1 MTPSRSFWTRID
13 RPFVFGFLVTIGG
26 LAAIVLGLAV
36 ANLSTVLIYIA
47 LALFAALG
55 LDPTVRFL
63 ERRGLSRA
71 ISVVVAILGLVVVA
85 GLVVWMVLPVV
96 IDQVASFVRSV
107 PGMIQEFTRSDIY
120 ATLDA
125 QFGDQFQDLVA
136 DVQTFLT
143 DPGNIAAIGG
153 GALQVGASIANAISG
168 IIVVLVLTLYFV
180 ATLPSIKSG
189 MLRLAPARDRARAS
203 DITEQITDSVGAYV
217 MGMVVLAF
225 CNAVLAFLLYLFLGL
240 PFPPL
245 MATVAFCITLIP
257 LVGSVIFWIIGT
269 SLALFTARGK
279 RSVFAVGLV
288 AAAALALSACS
299 SSNPLDEPS
308 DSGESSG
315 SGDTIVVGSQ
325 AYYSNEIIAEI
336 YAQALEAAGFDVEKQ
351 LSIGQRDA
359 YMPDVE
365 SGDIDVFPEYTGSL
379 LEYISDDEVDV
390 TSPDDVYAALQE
402 ALPESLTALD
412 FAEATDQDSYTV
424 LKSFAEEND
433 LKTIGDLSKVTSE
446 VTIGAAPEFEQRP
459 YSPAKAK
466 EVYGVDLT
474 FSATGPTTLESLLA
488 GQIQVADIYTADPAF
503 ETEEIVALEDPENL
517 IISSNVVPIVSSD
530 IADDV
535 SDVLNAISAKLTGEE
550 LVALNVLSTVEE
562 QSSADIAKKWLADND
577 LV

>member
-1 MTPSRSFWTRID
+1 M
-13 RPFVFGFLVTIGG
+13 
-26 LAAIVLGLAV
+26 
-36 ANLSTVLIYIA
+36 
-47 LALFAALG
+47 
-55 LDPTVRFL
+55 
-63 ERRGLSRA
+63 
-71 ISVVVAILGLVVVA
+71 
-85 GLVVWMVLPVV
+85 
-96 IDQVASFVRSV
+96 
-107 PGMIQEFTRSDIY
+107 
-120 ATLDA
+120 
-125 QFGDQFQDLVA
+125 
-136 DVQTFLT
+136 
-143 DPGNIAAIGG
+143 
-153 GALQVGASIANAISG
+153 
-168 IIVVLVLTLYFV
+168 
-180 ATLPSIKSG
+180 
-189 MLRLAPARDRARAS
+189 
-203 DITEQITDSVGAYV
+203 
-217 MGMVVLAF
+217 
-225 CNAVLAFLLYLFLGL
+225 
-240 PFPPL
+240 
-245 MATVAFCITLIP
+245 
-257 LVGSVIFWIIGT
+257 
-269 SLALFTARGK
+269 FTARGK

-288 AAAALALSACS
+288 AAAALALSACGS
-299 SSNPLDEPS
+299 SESLGEPA

-379 LEYISDDEVDV
+379 LEYISDDDIDV
-390 TSPDDVYAALQE
+390 TSPDDVYAALQD

-424 LKSFAEEND
+424 LKSFAEENG
-433 LKTIGDLSKVTSE
+433 LTTIGDLSKVTSQ

-459 YSPAKAK
+459 YSPAAAK
-466 EVYGVDLT
+466 EVYGVDLA

-535 SDVLNAISAKLTGEE
+535 SDVLNAISAKLTAEE
-550 LVALNVLSTVEE
+550 LVSLNVLSTVDQ
-562 QSSADIAKKWLADND
+562 QSSADIAKKWLEDND

>member
-1 MTPSRSFWTRID
+1 M
-13 RPFVFGFLVTIGG
+13 
-26 LAAIVLGLAV
+26 
-36 ANLSTVLIYIA
+36 
-47 LALFAALG
+47 
-55 LDPTVRFL
+55 
-63 ERRGLSRA
+63 
-71 ISVVVAILGLVVVA
+71 
-85 GLVVWMVLPVV
+85 
-96 IDQVASFVRSV
+96 
-107 PGMIQEFTRSDIY
+107 
-120 ATLDA
+120 
-125 QFGDQFQDLVA
+125 
-136 DVQTFLT
+136 
-143 DPGNIAAIGG
+143 
-153 GALQVGASIANAISG
+153 
-168 IIVVLVLTLYFV
+168 
-180 ATLPSIKSG
+180 
-189 MLRLAPARDRARAS
+189 
-203 DITEQITDSVGAYV
+203 
-217 MGMVVLAF
+217 
-225 CNAVLAFLLYLFLGL
+225 
-240 PFPPL
+240 
-245 MATVAFCITLIP
+245 
-257 LVGSVIFWIIGT
+257 
-269 SLALFTARGK
+269 FTARGK

-288 AAAALALSACS
+288 AAAALALSACGS
-299 SSNPLDEPS
+299 SESLGEPA

-336 YAQALEAAGFDVEKQ
+336 YAQALEAAGFDVETQ

-379 LEYISDDEVDV
+379 LEYISDDEIDV

-424 LKSFAEEND
+424 LKSFAEENG
-433 LKTIGDLSKVTSE
+433 LTTIGDLSKVTSE

-459 YSPAKAK
+459 YSPAAAK

-474 FSATGPTTLESLLA
+474 FSATGPTTLESLLE

-550 LVALNVLSTVEE
+550 LVALNVLSTVDQ
-562 QSSADIAKKWLADND
+562 QSSADIAKKWLEDND